1 MKRLLLFALLT
12 GSTAFAT
19 PSGTTLIVNGTLI
32 DPGTGKV
39 IPNGAVRIE
48 GDRIAAIIQNNT
60 DIPKKGDA
68 VIDAKGKFILPG
80 YIDTH
85 VHFFQS
91 GDIYTRPDGLDLNSI
106 RPYKQETEWIR
117 SHLDD
122 TFARYLRCGITS
134 VLDIGGPLW
143 NFEMRKRANA
153 TAKAPRMAAA
163 GPLISSVSRPQLDL
177 GDPPIVKIDTPEQG
191 REMVRK
197 LAAQKP
203 DYIKIWYI
211 VPPAQPAERITPK
224 PGEGGS
230 PAPSGAA
237 SPMPGQSDAERAA
250 IFRPV
255 VHAVVEESHRLKL
268 RVAVH
273 ATELEAARASAE
285 EGADLLVHSVTDKPV
300 DDAFVKLLKEKGTML
315 TPTLV
320 VFERYGRTFANKL
333 ELTPE
338 EKAWGNPEVIASLD
352 VTKIP
357 EDKRPER
364 LKKAMENPAAVLD
377 SIQKT
382 YDVALKNLKT
392 LEDAGITIATG
403 TDAGNIGTIH
413 GPAIFREFQLMKQA
427 GLTPMQILQCTTANA
442 AKTFGGETGAK
453 IGSLQPGN
461 YADLLILKSNPLDDI
476 RNASDIDSV
485 MKNGVMYHAVDV
497 GRVLDETR
505 DADISRSPGVQRP
518 GRRQESRRREN
529 PWPDPVREQFS
540 GLQSPGCDE
549 LGRPPRPDRG

>member
-1 MKRLLLFALLT
+1 MKRFLILALCLV
-12 GSTAFAT
+12 STAFAT
-19 PSGTTLIVNGTLI
+19 PSGTTLIINGTLI
-32 DPGTGKV
+32 DPGTGKI
-39 IPNGAVRIE
+39 IPNGAIRIE
-48 GDRIAAIIQNNT
+48 GDRIAAIIQNSA
-60 DIPKKGDA
+60 DIPKKDDG
-68 VIDAKGKFILPG
+68 VIDAKGKFVLPG

-122 TFARYLRCGITS
+122 VFARYLRCGITS

-143 NFEMRKRANA
+143 DFEMRKRANA
-153 TAKAPRMAAA
+153 TAKAPRVAAA

-211 VPPAQPAERITPK
+211 VPGIQPSSSSTPQ
-224 PGEGGS
+224 
-230 PAPSGAA
+230 ANA
-237 SPMPGQSDAERAA
+237 SPTPGQSDAERAA

-255 VHAVVEESHRLKL
+255 VHAVIDESHKLKL

-273 ATELEAARASAE
+273 ATELEAARVSAE

-300 DDAFVKLLKEKGTML
+300 DDAFVKLLKQKGTIL

-357 EDKRPER
+357 EDKRPDR
-364 LKKAMENPAAVLD
+364 LKKAMENPQPILD

-442 AKTFGGETGAK
+442 AKTFGGDTGAK
-453 IGSLQPGN
+453 IGSLQPGY

-476 RNASDIDSV
+476 KNASDIDTV
-485 MKNGVMYHAVDV
+485 IKNGVAYQA
-497 GRVLDETR
+497 
-505 DADISRSPGVQRP
+505 DAILPK
-518 GRRQESRRREN
+518 
-529 PWPDPVREQFS
+529 
-540 GLQSPGCDE
+540 
-549 LGRPPRPDRG
+549 